1 MYKYSTKF
9 FNYNSLSD
17 MELSNRGFQKLTLME
32 EAKSMPFGDVW
43 NMFCLRNNIPAGH
56 DFIAEIEKYETEVTS
71 KR

>member
-1 MYKYSTKF
+1 
-9 FNYNSLSD
+9 